1 MPVRTWSAGGDGPV
15 DENPVYVAA
24 RERAAGWLE
33 AFRGDDAPS
42 AVQFR
47 YLVAMVA
54 ERAGI
59 LHRVGVERRGAHRVV
74 ILADPPRGQT
84 YAVTDPALGAGEDA
98 LVDGTE
104 WVLCGGVAPRA
115 APRPPRIR
123 VADDGRDA
131 GAAAC

>member
-33 AFRGDDAPS
+33 AFRGDDAPA

-59 LHRVGVERRGAHRVV
+59 LPRVGEEWRGAHCVV
-74 ILADPPRGQT
+74 LLADPLRGET
-84 YAVTDPALGAGEDA
+84 YAVTDPALGAAEDA

-104 WVLCGGVAPRA
+104 WVVFG
-115 APRPPRIR
+115 R
-123 VADDGRDA
+123 VDP
-131 GAAAC
+131 

>member
-1 MPVRTWSAGGDGPV
+1 ME
-15 DENPVYVAA
+15 ENPAYAAA
-24 RERAAGWLE
+24 RARALGWLE
-33 AFRGDDAPS
+33 AFRGDDAPA

-47 YLVAMVA
+47 YLVALVA

-98 LVDGTE
+98 RVDGTE
-104 WVLCGGVAPRA
+104 GVVFGGVDPLA

-131 GAAAC
+131 GAATC